1 MPSITSLDVSIWSR
15 VAAGEVVERPASA
28 VKELIE
34 NSLDAK
40 AKRIRVS
47 LKDGGRLRIVVEDD
61 GSGIAFDELPLAL
74 AYHATSKI
82 TSLEDLQHIMT
93 LGYRGEA
100 LASLVAVAD
109 VELRSRQPDSE
120 SGGIIRTH
128 DGQITAHIPANCPA
142 GTRVQ
147 IDSLFSGLP
156 ARRKFLKSAAGELR
170 RCAEFIREYAVCNPD
185 IAFSLE
191 HDGRNIFAS
200 DGAGDRGKVL
210 AQIWDSGAR
219 IQTVSIKTSHT
230 DLECWFQA
238 RAGLAGRGSTMAFVN
253 GRRVTDPVIS
263 KAVGKVSRE
272 LAGNWALFFRIE
284 PDLVDVNI
292 HPAKAEVRFRYEGEI
307 FESVTEAAKHL
318 GSPMTF
324 SRPEIFSLP
333 QNPEMPSQNTQ
344 TAYNP
349 QTPLLRN
356 HKPRQSSPNGWNFG
370 DSPSKILPEQ
380 KNPEPVRNLF
390 AVDELSGFPEV
401 EEPEPEIMYLGQS
414 SGGYLLYDNRKAIIL
429 VDPHAAHERVNYER
443 IKSQAEAASNV
454 QKLLVPILLHPTLA
468 LETQEYMRELNGAGF
483 EIEDTPKGLELRAI
497 PGVGTAEIEPEVILR
512 ASLQALRREHDA
524 DTKAVLWRT
533 WATMACKASVKLTT
547 EISRGEALRLWRS
560 LHECEQPNV
569 CPHGRPVMI
578 ELKNSDLLKRFGR
591 E

>member
-34 NSLDAK
+34 NSLDAQ

-47 LKDGGRLRIVVEDD
+47 LKDGGRLKIVVEDD
-61 GSGIAFDELPLAL
+61 GSGIAFDELPLAI

-128 DGQITAHIPANCPA
+128 DGQVTAHIPANCPT

-147 IDSLFSGLP
+147 IDNLFSGLP

-191 HDGRNIFAS
+191 HDGRNIFTS

-210 AQIWDSGAR
+210 AQIWDSGVR
-219 IQTVSIKTSHT
+219 VQTVSIKTAHT

-238 RAGLAGRGSTMAFVN
+238 RAALTGRGSTMAFVN
-253 GRRVTDPVIS
+253 GRRVSDPVIS

-272 LAGNWALFFRIE
+272 LAGNWALFFTIE
-284 PDLVDVNI
+284 PSLVDVNI
-292 HPAKAEVRFRYEGEI
+292 HPSKAEVRFRYEGEI
-307 FESVTEAAKHL
+307 FETLTEAAKHL
-318 GSPMTF
+318 GSPMNI
-324 SRPEIFSLP
+324 PEIFSLP
-333 QNPEMPSQNTQ
+333 LNPEISRPKT
-344 TAYNP
+344 P
-349 QTPLLRN
+349 QAPVLKNHTP
-356 HKPRQSSPNGWNFG
+356 HSSPNGWNFG

-380 KNPEPVRNLF
+380 KSPEPVRNLF
-390 AVDELSGFPEV
+390 AVDDSTDIPEV
-401 EEPEPEIMYLGQS
+401 EESEPEIMYLGQS
-414 SGGYLLYDNRKAIIL
+414 SGGYLIYDNHEAIIL

-443 IKSQAEAASNV
+443 IKSQAESSQSV
-454 QKLLVPILLHPTLA
+454 QKLLVPVLLHPTLA
-468 LETQEYMRELNGAGF
+468 LETQEYIHELRNAGF
-483 EIEDTPKGLELRAI
+483 EIEDTSQGVELRAI
-497 PGVGTAEIEPEVILR
+497 PAVGTAEIEPEVILR
-512 ASLQALRREHDA
+512 ASLQALRTHHDA

-547 EISRGEALRLWRS
+547 ELSRAEALRLWRS
-560 LHECEQPNV
+560 IHDCEQPNV

>member
-34 NSLDAK
+34 NSLDAQ

-61 GSGIAFDELPLAL
+61 GTGIAFDELPLAL

-82 TSLEDLQHIMT
+82 SSLEDLQHIMT

-100 LASLVAVAD
+100 LASIAAVAD
-109 VELRSRQPDSE
+109 VELRSKQPDSD

-147 IDSLFSGLP
+147 VDNLFSGLP

-185 IAFSLE
+185 ISFSLE
-191 HDGRNIFAS
+191 HDGKNIFSS
-200 DGAGDRGKVL
+200 DGAGDRGKIL
-210 AQIWDSGAR
+210 AKIWDSGVR
-219 IQTVSIKTSHT
+219 VQTVSIKTAHT

-238 RAGLAGRGSTMAFVN
+238 RAGLAGRGDTMAFVN
-253 GRRVTDPVIS
+253 SRRVSDPVIS

-272 LAGNWALFFRIE
+272 LAGNWALFFTIE
-284 PDLVDVNI
+284 PSLVDVNI

-307 FESVTEAAKHL
+307 YESVTEAAKHL

-324 SRPEIFSLP
+324 NQPEIFSLP
-333 QNPEMPSQNTQ
+333 QSPEVPKTQQAFYHPQVPSLRDTKPRKTPSQ
-344 TAYNP
+344 
-349 QTPLLRN
+349 
-356 HKPRQSSPNGWNFG
+356 NGWNFG
-370 DSPSKILPEQ
+370 DPAEKILGLQ
-380 KNPEPVRNLF
+380 H
-390 AVDELSGFPEV
+390 

-414 SGGYLLYDNRKAIIL
+414 SGGYLVYDNREAIIL

-443 IKSQAEAASNV
+443 IKSQSESSQSV
-454 QKLLVPILLHPTLA
+454 QKLLVPVLLHPTLA
-468 LETQEYMRELNGAGF
+468 LETHEYERELRNAGF
-483 EIEDTPKGLELRAI
+483 DLEDTPQGLELKAI
-497 PGVGTAEIEPEVILR
+497 PAVGTAEIEPEVILR
-512 ASLQALRREHDA
+512 ASLQALRTHHDA
-524 DTKAVLWRT
+524 DTKAILWRT

-547 EISRGEALRLWRS
+547 ELSRSEALTLWRK

>member
-1 MPSITSLDVSIWSR
+1 MLSISELSEEIWSR

-28 VKELIE
+28 VKELVE
-34 NSLDAK
+34 NSLDAQ

-61 GSGIAFDELPLAL
+61 GTGIAFDELPLAL

-109 VELRSRQPDSE
+109 VELRSRQPGSE

-128 DGQITAHIPANCPA
+128 DGQVTAHISANCPA

-147 IDSLFSGLP
+147 IDNLFSGLP
-156 ARRKFLKSAAGELR
+156 ARRKFLKSATGELR
-170 RCAEFIREYAVCNPD
+170 RCSEFIREYAVCNPD
-185 IAFSLE
+185 VSFSLE
-191 HDGRNIFAS
+191 HDGRNIFTS

-210 AQIWDSGAR
+210 AKIWDSGTR
-219 IQTVSIKTSHT
+219 IQTVSIKAAHT

-238 RAGLAGRGSTMAFVN
+238 RAGLSGRGDTMAFVN
-253 GRRVTDPVIS
+253 GRAVSDPVIS

-272 LAGNWALFFRIE
+272 LAGNWALFFTIE
-284 PDLVDVNI
+284 PSLVDVNI

-307 FESVTEAAKHL
+307 FESVSEAAKHL
-318 GSPMTF
+318 GSPMTY
-324 SRPEIFSLP
+324 RPEIFSLP
-333 QNPEMPSQNTQ
+333 QNPEIPRQ
-344 TAYNP
+344 

-356 HKPRQSSPNGWNFG
+356 HQQHSSSNGWNFS
-370 DSPSKILPEQ
+370 DSPAKILAPQ
-380 KNPEPVRNLF
+380 KNTEPVRNLF
-390 AVDELSGFPEV
+390 AIDENIGFPEI
-401 EEPEPEIMYLGQS
+401 EDTEPEIMYLGQS
-414 SGGYLLYDNRKAIIL
+414 SGGYLVYDNHEAIIL

-443 IKSQAEAASNV
+443 IKSQAESSSNV
-454 QKLLVPILLHPTLA
+454 QKLLVPVLLHPTLA
-468 LETQEYMRELNGAGF
+468 LETHEHERELRNAGF
-483 EIEDTPKGLELRAI
+483 ELEDTPQGLELRAI
-497 PGVGTAEIEPEVILR
+497 PAVGTAEIEPEVLLR
-512 ASLQALRREHDA
+512 ASLQALRTHHDA

-547 EISRGEALRLWRS
+547 ELSRAEALALWRK

-578 ELKNSDLLKRFGR
+578 ELKNADLLKRFGR